1 MRIKELFTIPEGTK
15 VTEKMFGRVLL
26 SSIFSILLCMVC
38 LVSTTWAWF
47 SVSVENTD
55 NKIVLA
61 TVKTNLVITMSDGKT
76 ADAANGVYELKA
88 GDYLLQA
95 AIESDAS
102 EADAFGERTNPVYL
116 IMTVVQGNETK
127 SFYVLVDSGS
137 AAQSHNFSISAG
149 DTARVT
155 FSVSWVQPVQ
165 AKPLDGTAVGIDEP
179 APGTTEPGTTESG
192 ATEPGTT
199 ETGTTEP
206 GTTEPSTTEPETT
219 ESKTTEPVSP

>member
-1 MRIKELFTIPEGTK
+1 
-15 VTEKMFGRVLL
+15 MFGRVLL

-61 TVKTNLVITMSDGKT
+61 TVKTNLVVTMSNGTT
-76 ADAANGVYELKA
+76 ADAANGVYELAA

-95 AIESDAS
+95 ASESNAS

-116 IMTVVQGNETK
+116 IMTVVQDDKTE

-137 AAQSHNFSISAG
+137 AAQSHKFSISAG
-149 DTARVT
+149 NAARVT

-165 AKPLDGTAVGIDEP
+165 AKPLDGTAAGIDEP

-199 ETGTTEP
+199 EPGTTEP

-219 ESKTTEPVSP
+219 ESETTEPVSP